1 MSLYKV
7 DRKMKVTLTSD
18 DLKTFHGANAKEQTI
33 TLGNGNAVGPMEGVL
48 LSAAGCSTIDIVMIL
63 EKMRQPLESI
73 EVQVE
78 GTRREE
84 IPRIFTHMHLHYI
97 LKGDLKDKKVKEAV
111 NLSIDKYCSVVIMLA
126 KAVEITSS
134 YEIID

>member
-1 MSLYKV
+1 
-7 DRKMKVTLTSD
+7 MKVTLTSD
-18 DLKTFHGANAKEQTI
+18 DLKTFHGSNVKEQTI

-63 EKMRQPLESI
+63 EKMRQPIESI

-78 GTRREE
+78 GTRQDP

-97 LKGDLKDKKVKEAV
+97 LKGNLKDKKVKEAV
-111 NLSIDKYCSVVIMLA
+111 DLSIDKYCSVVIMLA
-126 KAVEITSS
+126 KVIEISTS
-134 YEIID
+134 YEISE

>member
-1 MSLYKV
+1 
-7 DRKMKVTLTSD
+7 MKVTLTSD
-18 DLKTFHGANAKEQTI
+18 DLKTFHGSNVKEQTI

-63 EKMRQPLESI
+63 EKMRQPIESI

-78 GTRREE
+78 GTRQDA

-97 LKGDLKDKKVKEAV
+97 LKGNLKDKKVKEAV
-111 NLSIDKYCSVVIMLA
+111 DLSRDKYCSVVIMLA
-126 KAVEITSS
+126 KAIEISTS
-134 YEIID
+134 YEISE

>member
-1 MSLYKV
+1 
-7 DRKMKVTLTSD
+7 MKVTLTSE
-18 DLKTFHGANAKEQTI
+18 DLKTFQGSNVKDQTI

-63 EKMRQPLESI
+63 EKMRQPIESI

-78 GTRREE
+78 GTRQEE

-97 LKGDLKDKKVKEAV
+97 LKGKLKDKKVKEAV
-111 NLSIDKYCSVVIMLA
+111 DLSIDKYCSVVIMLA
-126 KAVEITSS
+126 KAVEVTTS
-134 YEIID
+134 YEIVE

>member
-1 MSLYKV
+1 
-7 DRKMKVTLTSD
+7 MKVTLTSD
-18 DLKTFHGANAKEQTI
+18 DLKTFQGSNVKEQGI

-63 EKMRQPLESI
+63 EKMRQPIESI

-78 GTRREE
+78 GTRQDA

-97 LKGDLKDKKVKEAV
+97 LKGNLKDKKVKEAV

-126 KAVEITSS
+126 KGVEICTS
-134 YEIID
+134 YEISE

>member
-1 MSLYKV
+1 
-7 DRKMKVTLTSD
+7 MKVTLTSD
-18 DLKTFHGANAKEQTI
+18 DLKTFHGSNVKEQAI

-63 EKMRQPLESI
+63 EKMRQPIESI

-78 GTRREE
+78 GTRQDA

-97 LKGDLKDKKVKEAV
+97 LKGNLKDKKVKEAV

-126 KAVEITSS
+126 KAVEISTS
-134 YEIID
+134 YEISE

>member
-1 MSLYKV
+1 
-7 DRKMKVTLTSD
+7 MKVTLTSD
-18 DLKTFHGANAKEQTI
+18 DLKTFQGSNVKEQGI

-63 EKMRQPLESI
+63 EKMRQPIESI

-78 GTRREE
+78 GTRQDA

-97 LKGDLKDKKVKEAV
+97 LKGNLKDKKVKEAV

-126 KAVEITSS
+126 KAVEISTS
-134 YEIID
+134 YEIVE

>member
-1 MSLYKV
+1 
-7 DRKMKVTLTSD
+7 MKVTLTSD
-18 DLKTFHGANAKEQTI
+18 DLKTFQGSNVKEQGI

-63 EKMRQPLESI
+63 EKMRQPIESI

-78 GTRREE
+78 GTRQDA

-97 LKGDLKDKKVKEAV
+97 LKGNLKDKKVKEAV

-126 KAVEITSS
+126 KAVEISTS
-134 YEIID
+134 YEISK

>member
-1 MSLYKV
+1 
-7 DRKMKVTLTSD
+7 MKVTLTSD
-18 DLKTFHGANAKEQTI
+18 DLKTFHGSNVKEQAI

-63 EKMRQPLESI
+63 EKMRQPIESI

-78 GTRREE
+78 GIRQDA

-97 LKGDLKDKKVKEAV
+97 LKGNLKDKKVKEAV

-126 KAVEITSS
+126 KAVEISTS
-134 YEIID
+134 YEISE

>member
-1 MSLYKV
+1 
-7 DRKMKVTLTSD
+7 MKVTLTSD
-18 DLKTFHGANAKEQTI
+18 DLNTFQGSNVKEQGI

-63 EKMRQPLESI
+63 EKMRQPIESI

-78 GTRREE
+78 GTRQDA

-97 LKGDLKDKKVKEAV
+97 LKGNLKDKKVKEAV

-126 KAVEITSS
+126 KAVEISTS
-134 YEIID
+134 YEISE

>member
-1 MSLYKV
+1 
-7 DRKMKVTLTSD
+7 MKVTLTSD
-18 DLKTFHGANAKEQTI
+18 DLKTFHGSNVKEQTI

-63 EKMRQPLESI
+63 EKMRQPIESI

-78 GTRREE
+78 GTRQDA

-97 LKGDLKDKKVKEAV
+97 LKGNLKDKKVKEAV
-111 NLSIDKYCSVVIMLA
+111 DLSIDKYCSVVIMLA
-126 KAVEITSS
+126 KAIEISIS
-134 YEIID
+134 YEISK

>member
-1 MSLYKV
+1 
-7 DRKMKVTLTSD
+7 MKVTLTSD
-18 DLKTFHGANAKEQTI
+18 DLKTFHGSNVKEQTI

-63 EKMRQPLESI
+63 EKMRQPIESI

-78 GTRREE
+78 GTRQDA

-97 LKGDLKDKKVKEAV
+97 LKGNLKDKKVKEAV
-111 NLSIDKYCSVVIMLA
+111 DLSIDKYCSVVIMLA
-126 KAVEITSS
+126 KVIEISTS
-134 YEIID
+134 YEISE

>member
-1 MSLYKV
+1 
-7 DRKMKVTLTSD
+7 MKVTLTSD
-18 DLKTFHGANAKEQTI
+18 DLKTFQGSNVKEQGI

-63 EKMRQPLESI
+63 EKMRQPIESI

-78 GTRREE
+78 GTRQDA

-97 LKGDLKDKKVKEAV
+97 LKGNLKDKKVKEAV

-126 KAVEITSS
+126 KAVEISTS
-134 YEIID
+134 YEISE

>member
-1 MSLYKV
+1 
-7 DRKMKVTLTSD
+7 MKVTLTSD
-18 DLKTFHGANAKEQTI
+18 DLKTFHGSNVKEQTI

-63 EKMRQPLESI
+63 EKMRQPIESI

-78 GTRREE
+78 GTRQDA

-97 LKGDLKDKKVKEAV
+97 LKGNLKDKKVKEAV

-126 KAVEITSS
+126 KAVEISTS
-134 YEIID
+134 YEISK

>member
-1 MSLYKV
+1 
-7 DRKMKVTLTSD
+7 MKVSLTSD
-18 DLKTFHGANAKEQTI
+18 DLKTFHGSNVKDQTI

-48 LSAAGCSTIDIVMIL
+48 LSAAGCSTIDIVLIL

-78 GTRREE
+78 GTRQEA

-97 LKGDLKDKKVKEAV
+97 LKGNLKDKKVKEAV
-111 NLSIDKYCSVVIMLA
+111 DLSIEKYCSVVIMLA
-126 KAVEITSS
+126 KAVVVSTS
-134 YEIID
+134 YEIVK

>member
-1 MSLYKV
+1 
-7 DRKMKVTLTSD
+7 
-18 DLKTFHGANAKEQTI
+18 
-33 TLGNGNAVGPMEGVL
+33 MEGVL

-63 EKMRQPLESI
+63 EKMRQPIESI

-78 GTRREE
+78 GTRQDA

-97 LKGDLKDKKVKEAV
+97 LKGNLKDKKVKEAV

-126 KAVEITSS
+126 KAVEISTS
-134 YEIID
+134 YEISK

>member
-1 MSLYKV
+1 
-7 DRKMKVTLTSD
+7 MKVTLTSD
-18 DLKTFHGANAKEQTI
+18 DLKTFHGSNVKEQTI

-63 EKMRQPLESI
+63 EKMRQPIESI

-78 GTRREE
+78 GTRQDA

-97 LKGDLKDKKVKEAV
+97 LKGNLKDKKVKEAV

-126 KAVEITSS
+126 KAIEISTS
-134 YEIID
+134 YEISE

>member
-1 MSLYKV
+1 
-7 DRKMKVTLTSD
+7 MKVTLTSD
-18 DLKTFHGANAKEQTI
+18 DLKTFHGVNIKEQSI

-73 EVQVE
+73 EVEVE
-78 GTRREE
+78 GKRREE

-97 LKGDLKDKKVKEAV
+97 LRGNLKDKKVKEAV
-111 NLSIDKYCSVVIMLA
+111 DLSIEKYCSVVIMLA
-126 KAVEITSS
+126 KAVEVSTS
-134 YEIID
+134 YEIVEN

>member
-1 MSLYKV
+1 
-7 DRKMKVTLTSD
+7 MKVTLTSD
-18 DLKTFHGANAKEQTI
+18 DLKTFHGSNVKEQTI

-63 EKMRQPLESI
+63 EKMRQPIESI

-78 GTRREE
+78 GTRQDA

-97 LKGDLKDKKVKEAV
+97 LKGNLKDKKVKEAV
-111 NLSIDKYCSVVIMLA
+111 DLSIDKYCSVVIMLA
-126 KAVEITSS
+126 KAIEISTS
-134 YEIID
+134 YEISE

>member
-1 MSLYKV
+1 M
-7 DRKMKVTLTSD
+7 MKVRLNST
-18 DLKTFHGANAKEQTI
+18 DLKTFLGSNTKDQTI

-73 EVQVE
+73 EVEVE

-84 IPRIFTHMHLHYI
+84 IPRTFTHIHLHYI

-111 NLSIDKYCSVVIMLA
+111 DLSINKYCSVVIMLA
-126 KAVEITSS
+126 NAVEVSSS
-134 YEIID
+134 YELVG

>member
-1 MSLYKV
+1 
-7 DRKMKVTLTSD
+7 MKVTLTSD
-18 DLKTFHGANAKEQTI
+18 DLKTFHGSNIKEQGI

-63 EKMRQPLESI
+63 EKMRQPIESI

-78 GTRREE
+78 GTRQDA

-97 LKGDLKDKKVKEAV
+97 LKGNLKDKKVKEAV

-126 KAVEITSS
+126 KAIEISTS
-134 YEIID
+134 YEISE